1 MAKKFLFTFFLS
13 VIFIVTLSGGDAS
26 AQKPSASPPQKRLP
40 VFADCNRAIKL
51 SSGRKVSYGP
61 TVAPKGFGK
70 LNEIAACDKQDIFT
84 FEKEHNSAWYYFS
97 VPDDG
102 DVIIEITPVNPKNDY
117 DFMLFKY
124 PDSCFCDDVKQG
136 YILPV
141 RTNLSR
147 SGKEGALMTGL
158 SANAEQKYVPVGQ
171 GEAFS
176 KSLPVKQGEK
186 YYLALDNV
194 HPKGDGHSVKIYYL
208 KEITISGTL
217 SDENKKSLPSAVR
230 VEDKNEK
237 IISSVFSNA
246 DGNYS
251 LNVKIKDDEYYTLI
265 YTSDSCFT
273 ECRQIF
279 INDFSK
285 TNYEQKDL
293 KTTLLKLIAGKKYVP
308 GAIIFSKNSSKL
320 LPTSHSSLN
329 ALYEL
334 MMKNKTMAIQ
344 IEGHVNNPL
353 NPTNT
358 GADKKLGQ
366 DKANVVYNYLLTKGI
381 EKERMTAIS
390 YGSLFMLFPKP
401 SSPEEVAANNRV
413 EIFFLPTGK

>member
-1 MAKKFLFTFFLS
+1 MAKKLLFTFFLS
-13 VIFIVTLSGGDAS
+13 LVFIFSS
-26 AQKPSASPPQKRLP
+26 AQKLSAPPSQKRVP
-40 VFADCNRAIKL
+40 VFADCKNAIKL
-51 SSGRKVSYGP
+51 SSGRKASYGP

-70 LNEIAACDKQDIFT
+70 VSEITACDKQDIFT
-84 FEKEHNSAWYYFS
+84 FEKEHNSAWYYFI

-102 DVIIEITPVNPKNDY
+102 DVIIEITLVNPKNDY

-158 SANAEQKYVPVGQ
+158 SADAANSHVPAGAD
-171 GEAFS
+171 EAFS
-176 KSLPVKQGEK
+176 KSMPVKQGEK

-194 HPKGDGHSVKIYYL
+194 YPKGDGHIVKIYYL
-208 KEITISGTL
+208 KEISLSGTVV
-217 SDENKKSLPSAVR
+217 SENKKSLIASVR
-230 VEDKNEK
+230 VEDRSGK
-237 IISSVFSNA
+237 IISSVWSDTDGSYSFST
-246 DGNYS
+246 
-251 LNVKIKDDEYYTLI
+251 KIKDDEFYTLI
-265 YTSDSCFT
+265 YTNDSCFT
-273 ECRQIF
+273 ECRHIF

-293 KTTLLKLIAGKKYVP
+293 KTTLLKLTAGKKYVP
-308 GAIIFSKNSSKL
+308 GAISFLKNSSKI

-329 ALYEL
+329 ALCDLL
-334 MMKNKTMAIQ
+334 MENKMMAIQ
-344 IEGHVNNPL
+344 IEGHVNNPVF
-353 NPTNT
+353 PSNT

-366 DKANVVYNYLLTKGI
+366 DKANAIYNYLISKGI

-390 YGSLFMLFPKP
+390 YGSLFLLYPKP
-401 SSPEEVAANNRV
+401 GSPEEVDANNRV
-413 EIFFLPTGK
+413 EIFFLPNGRE